1 MAGMKQGAEMQ
12 EGELAAWLRAQKRE
26 AREIKQSFEGHP
38 PSLIGY
44 SL

>member
-26 AREIKQSFEGHP
+26 AREITYTTTTMMTTTPMQ
-38 PSLIGY
+38 
-44 SL
+44 